1 MDEKA
6 AENRFFFL
14 LKLQAFFF
22 LASQRVSRSA
32 SRRGGE
38 VGSATK
44 FGFPVIWI
52 TLREDLSPVQPAA
65 HSARCSR
72 SRMSSC

>member
-22 LASQRVSRSA
+22 LASQSHTSDADPRLMK
-32 SRRGGE
+32 RG
-38 VGSATK
+38 
-44 FGFPVIWI
+44 
-52 TLREDLSPVQPAA
+52 
-65 HSARCSR
+65 
-72 SRMSSC
+72 

>member
-22 LASQRVSRSA
+22 LASQRLV
-32 SRRGGE
+32 
-38 VGSATK
+38 
-44 FGFPVIWI
+44 W
-52 TLREDLSPVQPAA
+52 LSTSKIMIA
-65 HSARCSR
+65 
-72 SRMSSC
+72 

>member
-22 LASQRVSRSA
+22 LASQRARRVGGAGYGRDSA
-32 SRRGGE
+32 R
-38 VGSATK
+38 VGWFGWWRCAADATK
-44 FGFPVIWI
+44 LLQLLVG
-52 TLREDLSPVQPAA
+52 
-65 HSARCSR
+65 
-72 SRMSSC
+72 

>member
-22 LASQRVSRSA
+22 LAIWGYSSGRTIWSDLVFISVNTIVYSTLIILFLWGLRRLRLHQSA
-32 SRRGGE
+32 
-38 VGSATK
+38 
-44 FGFPVIWI
+44 
-52 TLREDLSPVQPAA
+52 
-65 HSARCSR
+65 
-72 SRMSSC
+72 

>member
-22 LASQRVSRSA
+22 LASQRDRFQLHARACGETRWAISFTLLSVAENGEIIGTRIW
-32 SRRGGE
+32 RGRALE
-38 VGSATK
+38 
-44 FGFPVIWI
+44 
-52 TLREDLSPVQPAA
+52 
-65 HSARCSR
+65 
-72 SRMSSC
+72 